1 MTNRIIKQLLL
12 SNIVIPRKQIGSWN
26 IMTTNLIEFYHTI
39 FDYIM
44 PIKAKILYKKI
55 YRLGDKL
62 PK

>member
-44 PIKAKILYKKI
+44 PFKAKILYRKI
-55 YRLGDKL
+55 YRLGVKL